1 MNNFLLKTI
10 KVFTHTDLDGVGCE
24 IVSKVIFG
32 KERVDCELHNYDT
45 IDVRIKEFIESEEYK
60 QYGHIF
66 ITDIRVNEEVAE
78 LINNTCADMVTLLDH
93 HKTALSLNKY
103 KWARVEIEGDLE
115 LTSGTELL
123 LLDTWCTHIKSLND
137 WVENTKRWDTWLW
150 NTKYNDILPK
160 ELNDLYYL
168 LGREIFVKEALDCI
182 NSGRFVRDFILKYKQ
197 ILDINQRQIEEYI
210 QSKNKSIIKVGKN
223 NYKVGV
229 VFADKHHSELG
240 NELSK
245 LNEDCDYI
253 MIVNGNL
260 VSLRTIKDNIDCGK
274 IAEAH
279 NGGGHQKAAGF
290 TIDESKILK
299 FIEEVL

>member
-32 KERVDCELHNYDT
+32 KESVDCELHNYDT
-45 IDVRIKEFIESEEYK
+45 INARIKEFIDSQEYK

-103 KWARVEIEGDLE
+103 KWARVEIEGKLE

-137 WVENTKRWDTWLW
+137 WVENIKRWDTWLW
-150 NTKYNDILPK
+150 STKYNDILPK
-160 ELNDLYYL
+160 QLNDLYYL
-168 LGREIFVKEALDCI
+168 LGREVFVKEALNCI
-182 NSGRFVRDFILKYKQ
+182 NNSKYVKDFILKYKQ

-210 QSKNKSIIKVGKN
+210 QSKNKSIIKIDIN

-245 LNEDCDYI
+245 LNKDCDYI
-253 MIVNGNL
+253 MIINGNL
-260 VSLRTIKDNIDCGK
+260 VSLRTIKDNVDCGK

-290 TIDESKILK
+290 TIDESKILE
-299 FIEEVL
+299 FIKNTL

>member
-32 KERVDCELHNYDT
+32 KKSVDCELHNYDT
-45 IDVRIKEFIESEEYK
+45 INARIKEFIDSQEYK

-103 KWARVEIEGDLE
+103 KWARVEIEGNLE

-137 WVENTKRWDTWLW
+137 WVENIKRWDTWLW
-150 NTKYNDILPK
+150 STKYNDILPK
-160 ELNDLYYL
+160 QLNDLYYL
-168 LGREIFVKEALDCI
+168 LGREVFVKEALNCI
-182 NSGRFVRDFILKYKQ
+182 NNSKYVKDFISKYKQ

-210 QSKNKSIIKVGKN
+210 QSKNKSIIKIDTS
-223 NYKVGV
+223 NYKIGV

-245 LNEDCDYI
+245 LNKDCDYI
-253 MIVNGNL
+253 MIINGNL
-260 VSLRTIKDNIDCGK
+260 VSLRTIKDNVDCGK

-290 TIDESKILK
+290 TIDESKILE
-299 FIEEVL
+299 FIKNTL